1 MARMKPYDELE
12 FVDDFVFCKVMRRE
26 EICKKVIELILGVKI
41 KSIRTFDSQHAIELT
56 ANGKG
61 VRLDVIVDDDEG
73 TIYNIEMQTSP
84 ENEYG
89 KRSRYYQGMID
100 LETMSRGC
108 EYSELR
114 KCYVIFLCLT
124 DPFRKYR
131 AVYTFEN
138 RCVEDLS
145 IRLKDEAYKV
155 VVNPFGRTEGCSE
168 ELKSFLGYLRKK
180 TISDTFTQMLDDEV
194 KNVRAHEEWRAEYM
208 LMGIKLREAEEKAKK
223 EGLAE
228 GRAEGRA
235 EGHAEG
241 MTESK
246 TETAKRLAQM
256 GLTIDQIVKAVDASK
271 EDVQKWI
278 TMPPH

>member
-12 FVDDFVFCKVMRRE
+12 FVDEFVFCKVMRRE

-208 LMGIKLREAEEKAKK
+208 LMGIKLREAEEEMQKK
-223 EGLAE
+223 TK
-228 GRAEGRA
+228 
-235 EGHAEG
+235 
-241 MTESK
+241 M
-246 TETAKRLAQM
+246 ETAKRLAQM

-271 EDVQKWI
+271 EDVQEWI
-278 TMPPH
+278 TMPLR

>member
-1 MARMKPYDELE
+1 
-12 FVDDFVFCKVMRRE
+12 
-26 EICKKVIELILGVKI
+26 
-41 KSIRTFDSQHAIELT
+41 
-56 ANGKG
+56 
-61 VRLDVIVDDDEG
+61 
-73 TIYNIEMQTSP
+73 MQTSP

-228 GRAEGRA
+228 GRAEGHA

-256 GLTIDQIVKAVDASK
+256 GLTIDQIAKAVDASK
-271 EDVQKWI
+271 EDVQEWI
-278 TMPPH
+278 TMPLR